1 MSLRREKNKR
11 KKINFKVIATIIV
24 AITLIGIVSISIG
37 RNSGAN
43 LSSSNMILNLTS
55 NLQGSVRD
63 GLSFFSDGFSNII
76 NFGSGTKKVKELEAE
91 NKKLEEEVTALRNEL
106 EEVNSLKQLKKSL
119 NFIDEKYVKN
129 QVSAKVIS
137 KNDGL
142 WYTSIVISAGKDDG
156 IKKNSLVINGEGLVG
171 IITEVYSNYS
181 KAITLLDTTSSVSFK
196 ISRNSKYKG
205 VITTGLGIKGEES
218 SRDKGLLQGYLLD
231 SDYDVTIGD
240 SVVTSGLGLYPEN
253 IAIGEV
259 KKVIED
265 KSQSLKY
272 VIVKPN
278 ANFKNID
285 NVVIVE
291 PRNIN

>member
-11 KKINFKVIATIIV
+11 KKINFKVIATTIV
-24 AITLIGIVSISIG
+24 AITLIGIVGISIG
-37 RNSGAN
+37 KNSGN
-43 LSSSNMILNLTS
+43 NFLNSNIIINLTS
-55 NLQGSVRD
+55 DLQTSVRN
-63 GLSFFSDGFSNII
+63 GVSFFSDGFSDIA
-76 NFGSGTKKVKELEAE
+76 NFKSNAKKIKKLEEE
-91 NKKLEEEVTALRNEL
+91 NKKLEEEVIDLKTEL

-119 NFIDEKYVKN
+119 NFIDEKYVKK
-129 QVSAKVIS
+129 QVAAKVIS

-142 WYTSIVISAGKDDG
+142 WYTSIVISAGKNDD
-156 IKKNSLVINGEGLVG
+156 IKKNSLVMNDDGLVG

-218 SRDKGLLQGYLLD
+218 NRDKGLLQGYLLD

-259 KKVIED
+259 TKVIED

>member
-11 KKINFKVIATIIV
+11 RKINFKVIATVIV

-37 RNSGAN
+37 KNSGN
-43 LSSSNMILNLTS
+43 NFSNSNIIFNLTS
-55 NLQGSVRD
+55 NLQSSIRNGV
-63 GLSFFSDGFSNII
+63 SFFSDGLSDISSFKSNA
-76 NFGSGTKKVKELEAE
+76 KKVKQ
-91 NKKLEEEVTALRNEL
+91 LEEENKQLKEEVIDLKTEL

-119 NFIDEKYVKN
+119 NFIDEKYVKK
-129 QVSAKVIS
+129 QVAAKVVS

-142 WYTSIVISAGKDDG
+142 WYTSIVISAGKNDG
-156 IKKNSLVINGEGLVG
+156 IKKNSLVMNNDGLVG

-231 SDYDVTIGD
+231 SDYDVTMGD

-259 KKVIED
+259 TKVIED

>member
-11 KKINFKVIATIIV
+11 RKINFKVIATVIV

-37 RNSGAN
+37 KNSGN
-43 LSSSNMILNLTS
+43 NFSNSNIIFNLTS
-55 NLQGSVRD
+55 NLQSSIRNGV
-63 GLSFFSDGFSNII
+63 SFFSDGLSDISSFKSNA
-76 NFGSGTKKVKELEAE
+76 KKVKQ
-91 NKKLEEEVTALRNEL
+91 LEEENKQLKEEVIDLKTEL

-119 NFIDEKYVKN
+119 NFIDEKYVKK
-129 QVSAKVIS
+129 QVAAKVIS

-142 WYTSIVISAGKDDG
+142 WYTSIVISAGKNDG
-156 IKKNSLVINGEGLVG
+156 IKKNSLVMNNDGLVG

-231 SDYDVTIGD
+231 SDYDVTMGD

-259 KKVIED
+259 TKVIED